1 MVKWRSQC
9 LCQSGGPGST
19 CPLNLSFFL
28 FFLFFSFSPSYSCQ
42 NTNYHFIGQ
51 RKHSKPKLFNNQKQ
65 TTLCHLFHTFHSI
78 TAIKTPSMY
87 TSINTTNH
95 TELRWS
101 SGYRDT
107 TIVTPTRFNLDC
119 RTILFFLFLQL
130 LVVKIPNIILSD
142 RRNAENQSYL
152 SKKKANKLFHLFPTC
167 HSIRAIKM
175 PSIYTSINMTHQA
188 QLPQSSGDRS
198 VSASL
203 VVRVQLVP

>member
-1 MVKWRSQC
+1 MTNQAQLSWS
-9 LCQSGGPGST
+9 SGHRGVPASLVARVQLVPRT
-19 CPLNLSFFL
+19 FFFA
-28 FFLFFSFSPSYSCQ
+28 FFPFFFSFSPSYSCQ
-42 NTNYHFIGQ
+42 NTNYHFIRQ
-51 RKHSKPKLFNNQKQ
+51 RKHSKPKLFNKQKQ

-87 TSINTTNH
+87 TWINTTNH

-107 TIVTPTRFNLDC
+107 TIVTPTRFNSGC

-152 SKKKANKLFHLFPTC
+152 SKKKQ
-167 HSIRAIKM
+167 
-175 PSIYTSINMTHQA
+175 TSFSTYSTHGTA
-188 QLPQSSGDRS
+188 
-198 VSASL
+198 
-203 VVRVQLVP
+203 